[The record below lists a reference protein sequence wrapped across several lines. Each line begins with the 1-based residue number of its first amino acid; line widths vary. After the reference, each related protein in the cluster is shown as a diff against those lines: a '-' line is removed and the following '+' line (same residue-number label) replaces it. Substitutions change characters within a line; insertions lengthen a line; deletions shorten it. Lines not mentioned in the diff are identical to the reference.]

1 MVYKNR
7 LARFGF
13 ITLLY
18 FFFVITVF
26 SSAQAQTTSVDETLR
41 ANVHRF
47 IDEWH
52 DDAAHA
58 RWRYFDKIAKNGIFI
73 GTDKTERWDRDA
85 FKLWA
90 KPHFEKKSA
99 WAFTAL
105 QRNVYFSVDR
115 QFIWFDEQLKTQF
128 GLCQASG
135 VIRATAHGFEIEHY
149 QLSMAIPNDVANQVT
164 ALINDYESKPKK

>member
-1 MVYKNR
+1 MLFKNR
-7 LARFGF
+7 LAYFGF
-13 ITLLY
+13 ITLFY
-18 FFFVITVF
+18 FLCCTAAPVA
-26 SSAQAQTTSVDETLR
+26 AQAQASSADEALR
-41 ANVHRF
+41 ANVNRF

-105 QRNVYFSVDR
+105 HRNVYFSSDR

-135 VIRATAHGFEIEHY
+135 VIRAKAKSFEIEHY

-164 ALINDYESKPKK
+164 ALIDAYESKPKK